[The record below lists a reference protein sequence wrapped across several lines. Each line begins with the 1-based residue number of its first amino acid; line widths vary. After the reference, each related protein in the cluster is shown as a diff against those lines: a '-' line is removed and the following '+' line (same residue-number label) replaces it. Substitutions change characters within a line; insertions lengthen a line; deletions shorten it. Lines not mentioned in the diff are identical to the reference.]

1 MRLSSKQVPP
11 VRLRQW
17 SLAALLGACGASALA
32 TELVYAPVNPSFG
45 GSPLNGSVLLNA
57 AQAQSKYKEPDS
69 ALLQKTGLQDFNDLL
84 ERSIL
89 SQLATAATS
98 SVLGSNG
105 RLTPGT
111 VETGNFRINILDLGG
126 GALRITTTDTI
137 TGQTTSF
144 QVAQ

>member
-1 MRLSSKQVPP
+1 MMV
-11 VRLRQW
+11 
-17 SLAALLGACGASALA
+17 ACGAPAGAS
-32 TELVYAPVNPSFG
+32 ELVYSPVNPSFG

-57 AQAQSKYKEPDS
+57 AQAQSKYQEPES
-69 ALLQKTGLQDFNDLL
+69 AILQKTGLQDFNDLL

-89 SQLATAATS
+89 SQLASAATS
-98 SVLGSNG
+98 SVLGNNG

-111 VETGNFRINILDLGG
+111 VETGNFRINILDLGA
-126 GALRITTTDTI
+126 GALRITTTDTL